1 MIITDY
7 KRNHSQKTTVSLKYS
22 IWPRLNF
29 SVSFSFFSNYQWKW
43 DYSLFLEDI
52 NLQIMYENMLF
63 IYACLHISTIG
74 DICFTIVWWSQSII
88 HETRKIQRIGIRLV
102 RLCCGF
108 PTMKEKCIGLFIVN
122 IFIYINLPILFVNVL
137 QF

>member
-74 DICFTIVWWSQSII
+74 DICFTIVWWSQSRQGMNYSWNKKNSKNW
-88 HETRKIQRIGIRLV
+88 HTASK
-102 RLCCGF
+102 
-108 PTMKEKCIGLFIVN
+108 TMLWVSNNEGKMYWPLYSEY
-122 IFIYINLPILFVNVL
+122 IYIYKFANSLC
-137 QF
+137 

>member
-29 SVSFSFFSNYQWKW
+29 SVSFSFFSNRYLPMKVRLFPFFGRYKFADHVWKHVV
-43 DYSLFLEDI
+43 YLC
-52 NLQIMYENMLF
+52 M
-63 IYACLHISTIG
+63 ISTIG
-74 DICFTIVWWSQSII
+74 DICFTIVWWSQSRHGII

-102 RLCCGF
+102 WLCCGF

-122 IFIYINLPILFVNVL
+122 IYKFANSLC
-137 QF
+137 